1 MPTSDALRVCREVA
15 EILERLGIS
24 WLVGGSLASSLHGI
38 PRSTDDADLVA
49 EIRDDHVEPLVAA
62 LEQRFYVD
70 EDRVRQAVRR
80 RSSFNVIELETMFK
94 VDLFVLGD
102 DPASREEMARSQ
114 RIELPAEA
122 GELQVASPEDTV
134 LQKLHWYRLGHE
146 VSDRQWRDVLGVLQ
160 VKGKRLDRAYL
171 ERAAAAMRVEDLLER
186 ALREA
191 GLGAS
196 E

>member
-24 WLVGGSLASSLHGI
+24 CLVGGSLASSLHGI

-49 EIRDDHVEPLVAA
+49 EIREDHVEPLVAA
-62 LEQRFYVD
+62 LEKRFYVNA
-70 EDRVRQAVRR
+70 DRVRQAVRR

-102 DPASREEMARSQ
+102 DPASREEMARSH

-134 LQKLHWYRLGHE
+134 LQKLHWYRLGHQ

-171 ERAAAAMRVEDLLER
+171 GRAAAAMRVEDLLER

-191 GLGAS
+191 GLEG
-196 E
+196 

>member
-24 WLVGGSLASSLHGI
+24 CLVGGSLASSLHGI

-49 EIRDDHVEPLVAA
+49 EIREDHVEPLVAA
-62 LEQRFYVD
+62 LEKRFYVD
-70 EDRVRQAVRR
+70 ADRVRQAVRR

-191 GLGAS
+191 GLEG
-196 E
+196 